1 MPRHPDRQLERLSQP
16 VAARLL
22 AASGTAV
29 VAVGSVEQHG
39 GHLPLGTD
47 AFAAQSIAERV
58 AFRLD
63 TVVAPVGPVG
73 VAPYHLSWPGSLSLS
88 PSTLTAIL
96 VDVCAALA
104 QAGVSRLVVVNWHEG
119 NSPTLRL
126 AAAEAQQRFGLR
138 ILIAEAHVITNGLY
152 PEEMEFTHAGSME
165 TAAVLAYE
173 PGLVQLDRAIPASDL
188 ASGET
193 AHELFRQRDVYPVL
207 QDFHDIAP
215 TGWYGRPERAEPGR
229 AEEIAEAVADHVVR
243 RVTEIWAQLADRDG
257 PDVDGGLTAA
267 AGDGLS
273 AAAGDGLSAGAR
285 R

>member
-16 VAARLL
+16 EAAQLL

-29 VAVGSVEQHG
+29 VAAGSVEQHG

-63 TVVAPVGPVG
+63 TVVAPLGPVG
-73 VAPYHLSWPGSLSLS
+73 VAPYHLPWPGSLSLS

-96 VDVCAALA
+96 ADVCAALA
-104 QAGVSRLVVVNWHEG
+104 RAGVSRIVLVNWHEG

-126 AAAEAQQRFGLR
+126 AAAEAQQRHGLR
-138 ILIAEAHVITNGLY
+138 ILIAETHVITHSLY
-152 PEEMEFTHAGSME
+152 PDEMEFTHAGAME

-173 PGLVQLDRAIPASDL
+173 PSLVKLDCAIEPSDL

-193 AHELFRQRDVYPVL
+193 AHELFRQRDV
-207 QDFHDIAP
+207 
-215 TGWYGRPERAEPGR
+215 
-229 AEEIAEAVADHVVR
+229 
-243 RVTEIWAQLADRDG
+243 
-257 PDVDGGLTAA
+257 
-267 AGDGLS
+267 
-273 AAAGDGLSAGAR
+273 
-285 R
+285 

>member
-16 VAARLL
+16 VVAQLL
-22 AASGTAV
+22 AASGTAIL
-29 VAVGSVEQHG
+29 AAGSVEQHG

-63 TVVAPVGPVG
+63 TVVAPLGPVG
-73 VAPYHLSWPGSLSLS
+73 VAPYHLAWPGSLSLS
-88 PSTLTAIL
+88 PSTLTAVL
-96 VDVCAALA
+96 LDVCAALA
-104 QAGVSRLVVVNWHEG
+104 QAGVARIVLVNWHEG

-126 AAAEAQQRFGLR
+126 AAAEAQHRHGLR
-138 ILIAEAHVITNGLY
+138 ILIAETHVITHSLY
-152 PEEMEFTHAGSME
+152 PEEMEFTHAGAME

-173 PGLVQLDRAIPASDL
+173 PGLVQLGQVVESSDL

-215 TGWYGRPERAEPGR
+215 TGWYGRPERAEAGR

-243 RVTEIWAQLADRDG
+243 RVKEIWAQLADRDG
-257 PDVDGGLTAA
+257 PVPPDHVPPGR
-267 AGDGLS
+267 DGLS
-273 AAAGDGLSAGAR
+273 AVPAGAQR
-285 R
+285 

>member
-1 MPRHPDRQLERLSQP
+1 MPRHPDRQLERLAQP
-16 VAARLL
+16 VAAQLL

-63 TVVAPVGPVG
+63 TVVAPLGPVG
-73 VAPYHLSWPGSLSLS
+73 VAPYHLPWPGSLSLS

-104 QAGVSRLVVVNWHEG
+104 QAGVSRIVLVNWHEG

-126 AAAEAQQRFGLR
+126 AAAEAQQRHGLR
-138 ILIAEAHVITNGLY
+138 ILIAETHVITHSLY
-152 PEEMEFTHAGSME
+152 PDEMEFTHAGSME

-173 PGLVQLDRAIPASDL
+173 PGLVQLDRAIESSDL

-215 TGWYGRPERAEPGR
+215 TGWYGRPERAEAGR

-243 RVTEIWAQLADRDG
+243 RVKEIWAQLADRDG
-257 PDVDGGLTAA
+257 PVPPGQVPPGR
-267 AGDGLS
+267 DGLS
-273 AAAGDGLSAGAR
+273 AAAAAAR